1 MTNAE
6 YDKIINDDKWVK
18 IYFMTHCGQG
28 HLLIKNSLYEKR
40 IRKIE
45 KSLKGL
51 ISCINYDY
59 HLTLDEVLAFDT
71 ELEDLKRRGRHF
83 KNQIAWYMAHNDPEE
98 AKKYLKLNGDNN
110 QSIENRINAIKKE
123 YEEKGGKDC

>member
-6 YDKIINDDKWVK
+6 IDKIVNDDKWVK

-51 ISCINYDY
+51 ISCIDYDY
-59 HLTLDEVLAFDT
+59 HLSLEEVMNFDEELNTLYRRKRFYKSQIDYYMDRAK
-71 ELEDLKRRGRHF
+71 EDR
-83 KNQIAWYMAHNDPEE
+83 
-98 AKKYLKLNGDNN
+98 AKEFLKLNGENN
-110 QSIENRINAIKKE
+110 NNIEKRIKELQKE
-123 YEEKGGKDC
+123 YEKKGGED

>member
-1 MTNAE
+1 MTNVE

-45 KSLKGL
+45 KSLRGL
-51 ISCINYDY
+51 ISSIDYDY
-59 HLTLDEVLAFDT
+59 HLTLDEVLGFDT

-83 KNQIAWYMAHNDPEE
+83 KSQIEWYMAHNRPEE
-98 AKKYLKLNGDNN
+98 AKEYLKLNGENN
-110 QSIENRINAIKKE
+110 QFIEDRIEAIKKE

>member
-51 ISCINYDY
+51 ISCIDYDY
-59 HLTLDEVLAFDT
+59 HLSLDEVLGFDE
-71 ELEDLKRRGRHF
+71 ELETLKRRGRHF
-83 KNQIAWYMAHNDPEE
+83 KSQIDWYMAHYDPEE
-98 AKKYLKLNGDNN
+98 AKEYLKLYGENN
-110 QSIENRINAIKKE
+110 QSIEDRIEAIKKE

>member
-6 YDKIINDDKWVK
+6 IDKIINDDKWVK

-51 ISCINYDY
+51 VSCIDYDY
-59 HLTLDEVLAFDT
+59 HLSLDEYMSFDE
-71 ELEDLKRRGRHF
+71 ELNKLYRRKRYLQHEIEWNMDRNR
-83 KNQIAWYMAHNDPEE
+83 KEE
-98 AKKYLKLNGDNN
+98 AKEYLKLNGENN
-110 QSIENRINAIKKE
+110 IEIENRIKELKKE
-123 YEEKGGKDC
+123 YEKKGGEC

>member
-51 ISCINYDY
+51 ISCIDYDY
-59 HLTLDEVLAFDT
+59 HLTLDEVLGFDE
-71 ELEDLKRRGRHF
+71 ELETLKRRGRHF
-83 KNQIAWYMAHNDPEE
+83 KSQIEWYMAHNDPEK
-98 AKKYLKLNGDNN
+98 AKEYLKLNGENN
-110 QSIENRINAIKKE
+110 QSIENRIEAIKKE

>member
-51 ISCINYDY
+51 ISCIDYDY
-59 HLTLDEVLAFDT
+59 HLSLDEVLGFDE
-71 ELEDLKRRGRHF
+71 ELENLKRRGRHF
-83 KNQIAWYMAHNDPEE
+83 KSQIEWYMAHNDPEE
-98 AKKYLKLNGDNN
+98 AKKYLKLNGENN
-110 QSIENRINAIKKE
+110 QSIEDRIEAIKKE

>member
-6 YDKIINDDKWVK
+6 IDKIMNDDKWVK

-45 KSLKGL
+45 KSLRGL
-51 ISCINYDY
+51 ISCIDYDY
-59 HLTLDEVLAFDT
+59 HLSLDEFMGFDP
-71 ELEDLKRRGRHF
+71 ELNHLYRRKQYLQHE
-83 KNQIAWYMAHNDPEE
+83 IEWYMDRCKDEQ
-98 AKKYLKLNGDNN
+98 AKEYLKLNGENN
-110 QSIENRINAIKKE
+110 KEIERRIKELQKE
-123 YEEKGGKDC
+123 YEKKGGEN

>member
-51 ISCINYDY
+51 ISCIDYDY
-59 HLTLDEVLAFDT
+59 HLSLDEVLTFDT

-83 KNQIAWYMAHNDPEE
+83 KSQIEWYMAHNNPEE

-110 QSIENRINAIKKE
+110 QFIEDRIEAIKKE

>member
-6 YDKIINDDKWVK
+6 YDKIVNDDKWVK

-51 ISCINYDY
+51 ISCIDYDY
-59 HLTLDEVLAFDT
+59 HLSLDEVLGFDV

-83 KNQIAWYMAHNDPEE
+83 KSQIEWYMAHNRPEE
-98 AKKYLKLNGDNN
+98 AK
-110 QSIENRINAIKKE
+110 E
-123 YEEKGGKDC
+123 YCSDAVSPMLLPDYRNK